1 MKRQISARR
10 LWLTSFP
17 IMVMA
22 IMVVSMFCC
31 HAVHGLLDAQFGIF
45 PSLGFVTAFLQ
56 IGVAFFL
63 LRRDKPLAGRV
74 HRFGFHSDCFVSSEH
89 SSTCTA
95 ASIFQ
100 VNC

>member
-45 PSLGFVTAFLQ
+45 PSVGFVTAFLQ

-63 LRRDKPLAGRV
+63 LRRDKPLAV
-74 HRFGFHSDCFVSSEH
+74 ECIVSAF
-89 SSTCTA
+89 TVIVLLVL
-95 ASIFQ
+95 SIPAHALPHPFFR
-100 VNC
+100 